1 VDNSGVGVRLPVKSV
16 SDAEVEGQSVGVGVK
31 SDVGDALGEDA
42 GMVSLYHK
50 LLLVNEDSDDS
61 DVSWLL
67 EGNEVAGVE
76 DHDVGVGVKSEVDE
90 ALEPETGVVS
100 LDDGLLLVGDD
111 SDTFS
116 LLEDDDV
123 AEIDDPGIGVR
134 LKLIGKSEVAGALE
148 ENNE

>member
-1 VDNSGVGVRLPVKSV
+1 
-16 SDAEVEGQSVGVGVK
+16 
-31 SDVGDALGEDA
+31 
-42 GMVSLYHK
+42 
-50 LLLVNEDSDDS
+50 
-61 DVSWLL
+61 
-67 EGNEVAGVE
+67 
-76 DHDVGVGVKSEVDE
+76 VKSEVDE